1 MNLRANYQK
10 FKRHFKT
17 RGVFYAFWRGVKYC
31 VFLIKR
37 QRDRLKQTP
46 KNVIVKDRLKI
57 VLSNGGINIFW
68 RGIEVTKGMGL
79 SVAIN
84 TLGLWTDSSNGDWQI
99 IDKGKDYFKV
109 KLVFRD
115 LPLNQIWDINIK
127 DEKEIHWQI
136 DTDIEEWLYIDEF
149 RIVCLV
155 NSRYKTAISNYQ
167 QADFPR
173 LDNNWHDLYLNDNYP
188 VSLVGVRFPVESKFP
203 SSFILETSDKNWFSL
218 IQNSP
223 LNINAHIIGFRHI
236 NSEEKKNYSP
246 GHCHLFTGKIN
257 LYEYNY
263 RLDTKIEGLRQSS
276 LRVASKGKLKSGKS
290 KPKLKVL
297 LVNLPWQ
304 RDGRWGVRAGSRWPH
319 IKDRSEGNYLPFPFF
334 LAYAASLLQKH
345 NIKAHIIDAIA
356 GQMPEDT
363 FIEKILDMN
372 FDYLVAETSIPS
384 FYDDLKILERIH
396 KAGTPIILCG
406 PNSEIYKLQFLKEY
420 SFIDFVLYGEY
431 EFSLLELIQCLQ
443 ENRNLSKVNGLIYRM
458 NKEVIKN
465 SKQPPFDINLLPW
478 PDREQLPMDKYW
490 DLPGDIPHPSAQIL
504 ASRGCPF
511 GCNFCLWPQVM
522 YQGNLYRTRDIKDV
536 VDEMEYLVKEK
547 GFKSAY
553 FDDDTF
559 NIGKERMLRFCQAI
573 KERDLQKIPWAIMAR
588 PDLMDGNILTEMKSA
603 GLWAVKYG
611 VESVS
616 ERLLRN
622 CQKNMNFRKTNQI
635 IKMTKNLGIKVHLTF
650 AFGITGETKSTIQKT
665 IDYALRLE
673 PTSVQFTVLTP
684 FPGTKLF
691 EELDKQGRILVK
703 DWAKY
708 DGHYHCVF
716 QPDNLTHQDLERAK
730 GRAYQLWGEYQRKRQ
745 GFLRDIKKFREYLRR
760 YGFRSTLLK
769 TLNYLEFVWIK
780 RKRYL
785 NGED

>member
-1 MNLRANYQK
+1 MNLKANYQK
-10 FKRHFKT
+10 FKKHLKT
-17 RGVFYAFWRGVKYC
+17 GGLFYAIWKGIKYSI
-31 VFLIKR
+31 FLGKK
-37 QRDRLKQTP
+37 QRDKFKQTSMNTVT
-46 KNVIVKDRLKI
+46 KGRLKI
-57 VLSNGGINIFW
+57 VLSGGGINIFW
-68 RGIEVTKGMGL
+68 HGIEVTKGMGL

-84 TLGLWTDSSNGDWQI
+84 TLGLWTDSSKGDWQI

-109 KLVFRD
+109 KVVFRD
-115 LPLNQIWDINIK
+115 LPLNQIWNINIK

-155 NSRYKTAISNYQ
+155 NSCYKTAISNYQ

-173 LDNNWHDLYLNDNYP
+173 LDNSWHDLYLNNNHP
-188 VSLVGVRFPVESKFP
+188 VSLVGVRFPTESELL

-223 LNINAHIIGFRHI
+223 LNINAHIVGFRHI

-257 LYEYNY
+257 LYEHDY

-276 LRVASKGKLKSGKS
+276 LRVASKGKLKSRKS

-304 RDGRWGVRAGSRWPH
+304 RDGKWGVRAGSRWPH

-334 LAYAASLLQKH
+334 LAYATSLLQKH
-345 NIKAHIIDAIA
+345 NIETHIIDAIA
-356 GQMPEDT
+356 EEIPENT
-363 FIEKILDMN
+363 FMKKILGMN
-372 FDYLVAETSIPS
+372 FDYLVTETSIPS
-384 FYDDLKILERIH
+384 FYDDLRMLEKIH
-396 KAGTPIILCG
+396 KAGMPIILCG
-406 PNSEIYKLQFLKEY
+406 PNSEIYKPQFLKEHL
-420 SFIDFVLYGEY
+420 FIDFVLYGEY
-431 EFSLLELIQCLQ
+431 ESSLLELIKYLQ
-443 ENRNLSKVNGLIYRM
+443 ENRDLSKVKGLIYRM

-465 SKQPPFDINLLPW
+465 SKQPAFDINLLPW
-478 PDREQLPMDKYW
+478 PHRESLLIEKYW
-490 DLPGDIPHPSAQIL
+490 DLPGDIPHPSVQML

-522 YQGNLYRTRDIKDV
+522 YQGNHYRVRDIKDV

-547 GFKSAY
+547 GFKSVY

-559 NIGKERMLRFCQAI
+559 NIGKERMLRFCKTI
-573 KERDLQKIPWAIMAR
+573 KERGLQNIPWAIMAR
-588 PDLMDGNILTEMKSA
+588 PDLMDKEILTEMKSA

-616 ERLLRN
+616 EKLLRN
-622 CQKNMNFRKTNQI
+622 YQKNMSFQKTDQI

-650 AFGITGETKSTIQKT
+650 AFGITGETKHTIQKT
-665 IDYALRLE
+665 IDYALSSE
-673 PTSVQFTVLTP
+673 STSVQFTILTP

-703 DWAKY
+703 DWSKY

-716 QPDNLTHQDLERAK
+716 QPDNLTPQDLEMAK
-730 GRAYQLWGEYQRKRQ
+730 RYAYRLWEEHPRGKR
-745 GFLRDIKKFREYLRR
+745 GFWGDIKRFKCYLKR
-760 YGFRSTLLK
+760 YGFKCVLLK
-769 TLNYLEFVWIK
+769 PLNYLEFIWIK
-780 RKRYL
+780 RK
-785 NGED
+785 